1 MEDKR
6 QNATFHSLHSSSVW
20 MCFWLHS
27 YLVSQGQILC
37 LMEIASEVIKQG
49 IRLFFLKRKKK
60 KKRNNFTL
68 WVQVFTSSHTVPK
81 QLSSENQVNQP
92 VWRQLN
98 QPRMGVNFQYYI
110 RYSTQKHFKIRKE
123 THYSGSVSPSEKQIN
138 ICLENDALLYTSSF
152 SSTPTPIFIQF

>member
-1 MEDKR
+1 MLPHPFPQRKAKR
-6 QNATFHSLHSSSVW
+6 RAQRMAEGKEIKQRWF
-20 MCFWLHS
+20 CFWEP
-27 YLVSQGQILC
+27 LVKHVS
-37 LMEIASEVIKQG
+37 S
-49 IRLFFLKRKKK
+49 LFSKEKKK

-98 QPRMGVNFQYYI
+98 QPRMGVNLQYYI

-152 SSTPTPIFIQF
+152 SSTPAPIFIQF